1 MSNSVNKLSVKNV
14 NRTKFLKDTT
24 TNKLQAAIMTIV
36 SGIHSGNIYIQQKKK
51 EKKKMYKLILAVMG
65 EIGHPFLQSL
75 KANNF
80 IYNLVLS

>member
-14 NRTKFLKDTT
+14 NRTKFLKDTA
-24 TNKLQAAIMTIV
+24 TNNLQAAIMTIV
-36 SGIHSGNIYIQQKKK
+36 SGIHTGNIYIQQKKK
-51 EKKKMYKLILAVMG
+51 EKKMYNLILAVMG

-80 IYNLVLS
+80 IYNLVL